1 MLVSLLKRFGV
12 KLSLNDPRWGNNPKR
27 DPKAQEGRRP
37 GEGPPDLDQMWR
49 DFNARLNRLFGGRG
63 NNGGDAGGPYRSE
76 GRGAGITATV
86 IGFIVV
92 LIWLASGAFI
102 VQEGQ
107 VGVVTTFGRLSHTTG
122 AGFNW
127 RWPAP
132 IQAHETVNVSQVRTA
147 EIGYRDNVRNKQPAE
162 ALMLTDDENIIDI
175 QFAVQYTLKDPVA
188 WVFNNRDQDA
198 SVHQIAETAVRE
210 VVGKSKMDFVLYEG
224 REKVAVDVHTM
235 MQAIV
240 DRYKLGVLI
249 TNVTMQNVQPPE
261 QVQSAFDDAVKA
273 GQDRAR
279 AGNEGQAYANDVI
292 PRARGAANRLL
303 EDASAY
309 RSMVI
314 ENATGNASR
323 FNQVV
328 AEYAKAPGVTRDRM
342 YLDTMQ
348 SIFSNTTKVMVD
360 AKSGSNLLYLPL
372 DKLVAQVAAN
382 DANVGRAHSGPV
394 QPPAQQGSSAQGSTS
409 QEVLQNIE
417 AVRQRDSRSRDT
429 SRDRESR

>member
-1 MLVSLLKRFGV
+1 MLVSLLKRFGI
-12 KLSLNDPRWGNNPKR
+12 KLSLNDPRWGKNPGS
-27 DPKAQEGRRP
+27 DHKAQEGRRP

-49 DFNARLNRLFGGRG
+49 DFNARLNRLFGSRG
-63 NNGGDAGGPYRSE
+63 NNGGDAGGPYRGE
-76 GRGAGITATV
+76 GRGAGITASV
-86 IGFIVV
+86 IGFIVL

-147 EIGYRDNVRNKQPAE
+147 EIGYRDNVRNKQGAE
-162 ALMLTDDENIIDI
+162 SLMLTDDENIIDI

-198 SVHQIAETAVRE
+198 TVHQVAETAIRE

-235 MQAIV
+235 MQKIV

-279 AGNEGQAYANDVI
+279 ARNEGEAYANQVI
-292 PRARGAANRLL
+292 PQARGAAFRLL
-303 EDASAY
+303 QDAEAY
-309 RSMVI
+309 RSMVV
-314 ENATGNASR
+314 ENATGNAAR

-328 AEYAKAPGVTRDRM
+328 TEYAKAPGVTRDRM
-342 YLDTMQ
+342 YIDTMQ
-348 SIFSNTTKVMVD
+348 QIFSSTSKVMVD

-372 DKLVAQVAAN
+372 DKLIAQVAAN
-382 DANVGRAHSGPV
+382 DAALGSARSGPV
-394 QPPAQQGSSAQGSTS
+394 QVPQQQEQNGATSPS
-409 QEVLQNIE
+409 QEVLQTIE
-417 AVRQRDSRSRDT
+417 QVRQRDSRSRDS

>member
-1 MLVSLLKRFGV
+1 MLVSLFKRFGI
-12 KLSLNDPRWGNNPKR
+12 KLSLNDPRWGKNPGS
-27 DPKAQEGRRP
+27 DHKAQEGRRP

-49 DFNARLNRLFGGRG
+49 DFNARLNRLFGSRG
-63 NNGGDAGGPYRSE
+63 NNGGDAGGPYRGE
-76 GRGAGITATV
+76 GRGAGITASV
-86 IGFIVV
+86 IGFIVL

-147 EIGYRDNVRNKQPAE
+147 EIGYRDNVRNKQGAE
-162 ALMLTDDENIIDI
+162 SLMLTDDENIIDI

-198 SVHQIAETAVRE
+198 TVHQVAETAIRE

-224 REKVAVDVHTM
+224 REKVALDVHNM
-235 MQAIV
+235 IQQII
-240 DRYKLGVLI
+240 DRYKLGALI

-261 QVQSAFDDAVKA
+261 QVQNAFDDAVKA

-279 AGNEGQAYANDVI
+279 ARNEGEAYANQVI
-292 PRARGAANRLL
+292 PQARGAAFRLL
-303 EDASAY
+303 QDAEAY
-309 RSMVI
+309 RSMVV
-314 ENATGNASR
+314 ENATGNAAR

-328 AEYAKAPGVTRDRM
+328 TEYAKAPGVTRDRM
-342 YLDTMQ
+342 YIDTMQ
-348 SIFSNTTKVMVD
+348 QIFSTTSKVMVD

-372 DKLVAQVAAN
+372 DKLIAQVAAN
-382 DANVGRAHSGPV
+382 DAATGSARSGPV
-394 QPPAQQGSSAQGSTS
+394 QQQQNQQEHTTTPS
-409 QEVLQNIE
+409 QEVLQTIE
-417 AVRQRDSRSRDT
+417 QVRQRDSRSRDS